1 MKTNRELTHEFAEA
15 LFSDH
20 NQKNIDIMAF
30 SEHMLNSSSNLY
42 GKRISASPIPKIFN
56 EQSRKLFEK
65 AGQEIS
71 SILGKVIEEYR
82 QNPEYR
88 KIFNL
93 DPRLVDL
100 ICIEPGYECTVPFG
114 RFDVFFNEDQNR
126 VKFCEFN
133 SDGSSGMDNNRNT
146 NDACYDMQTMQDFA
160 SRYSLE
166 GCVESICDG
175 WAKSFLEI
183 YETFECKKS
192 DPTIAIVD
200 YFEHANLN
208 DFELYRCIF
217 EGLGYHAIICDVREF
232 EYDGRVL
239 RTKGTSVDAILRRC
253 VSTDVLNFWQESQA
267 LISATRDKNV
277 AMIGGFFGALIHDKQ
292 TFAYLR
298 MPETFDFLEPI
309 ERIFLE
315 DFLPVTEVLTSDFAE
330 EHKVFADPS
339 KWVIKA
345 SDLYAG
351 KGIFIGKDFL
361 SRPKDWE
368 KAVQGVLKSDDI
380 YICQEFIEP
389 YESLS
394 LPLEYKASDLQK
406 EPSLYKNI
414 TGIYMSNGQFG
425 GLYSRLGSAYNIGN
439 YTGGYCTASFFVK

>member
-1 MKTNRELTHEFAEA
+1 
-15 LFSDH
+15 
-20 NQKNIDIMAF
+20 
-30 SEHMLNSSSNLY
+30 
-42 GKRISASPIPKIFN
+42 
-56 EQSRKLFEK
+56 
-65 AGQEIS
+65 
-71 SILGKVIEEYR
+71 
-82 QNPEYR
+82 
-88 KIFNL
+88 
-93 DPRLVDL
+93 
-100 ICIEPGYECTVPFG
+100 
-114 RFDVFFNEDQNR
+114 
-126 VKFCEFN
+126 
-133 SDGSSGMDNNRNT
+133 
-146 NDACYDMQTMQDFA
+146 
-160 SRYSLE
+160 
-166 GCVESICDG
+166 
-175 WAKSFLEI
+175 
-183 YETFECKKS
+183 
-192 DPTIAIVD
+192 
-200 YFEHANLN
+200 
-208 DFELYRCIF
+208 
-217 EGLGYHAIICDVREF
+217 
-232 EYDGRVL
+232 
-239 RTKGTSVDAILRRC
+239 
-253 VSTDVLNFWQESQA
+253 
-267 LISATRDKNV
+267 
-277 AMIGGFFGALIHDKQ
+277 MIGGFFGALIHDKQ

-330 EHKVFADPS
+330 EPKVFADPS

-368 KAVQGVLKSDDI
+368 KAVQGVLKADDI